1 MSAGTLLR
9 LSGLAA
15 IVAGGLII
23 LSEILAMVFGLMNMA
38 TMAVTPLSPVWIP
51 LNLLQLFGVILL
63 LLALVGFY
71 ARQAAVAGG
80 LGLVAFLVAFLG
92 TAMFAGTGWS
102 NAFNPPAVA
111 RTNPEVMLQMVP
123 PSPLGE
129 ATLYSAVLF
138 AAGLILFGITVIRA
152 GVLPRIGGWLL
163 VIGGVLSRV
172 MPILHQRADIYLP
185 LDSWVTS
192 AALILLGY
200 ALWSARAGTPTETA
214 VASRSRPT

>member
-9 LSGLAA
+9 LCGLAA
-15 IVAGGLII
+15 IVAAGLII
-23 LSEILAMVFGLMNMA
+23 LSEILAMGTDIMNMA
-38 TMAVTPLSPVWIP
+38 AMARMPLSPAWIP

-80 LGLVAFLVAFLG
+80 LGLVGFLVAFLG

-102 NAFNPPAVA
+102 NAFTPPVVA
-111 RTNPEVMLQMVP
+111 RTNPTLLVGFP

-129 ATLYSAVLF
+129 AVLYTAVLF
-138 AAGLILFGITVIRA
+138 AVGLILFGITVIRA
-152 GVLPRIGGWLL
+152 GVLPRTGGWLL
-163 VIGGVLSRV
+163 VIGGVLSRI
-172 MPILHQRADIYLP
+172 MPILHQRFDIYLP

-192 AALILLGY
+192 AGLILLGY
-200 ALWSARAGTPTETA
+200 ALWSARTGTATEA
-214 VASRSRPT
+214 AA

>member
-15 IVAGGLII
+15 IVAAGLII
-23 LSEILAMVFGLMNMA
+23 LSEILAMVAGLMDMA
-38 TMAVTPLSPVWIP
+38 TMERTPLSPAWIP

-80 LGLVAFLVAFLG
+80 LGLVGFLVAFLG
-92 TAMFAGTGWS
+92 TALFAGTGWS
-102 NAFNPPAVA
+102 NAFTPPVVA
-111 RTNPEVMLQMVP
+111 RTNPTLLVGFP

-129 ATLYSAVLF
+129 AVLYTAVLF
-138 AAGLILFGITVIRA
+138 AVGLILFGITVIRA
-152 GVLPRIGGWLL
+152 GVLPRTGGWLL
-163 VIGGVLSRV
+163 VIGGVLSRI
-172 MPILHQRADIYLP
+172 MPIVHERFDIYLP

-192 AALILLGY
+192 FALILLGY
-200 ALWSARAGTPTETA
+200 ALWSARTGTAAEAA
-214 VASRSRPT
+214 V